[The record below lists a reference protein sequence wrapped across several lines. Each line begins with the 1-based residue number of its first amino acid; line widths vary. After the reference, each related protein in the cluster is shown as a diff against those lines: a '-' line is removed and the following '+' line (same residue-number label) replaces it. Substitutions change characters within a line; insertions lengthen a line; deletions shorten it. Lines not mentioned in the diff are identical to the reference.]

1 MKFFR
6 TIFLIFLVCS
16 CSNKDNGKWQQ
27 HVSYKMVIDVDAEN
41 RSYSGT
47 QELVYTNNSS
57 DTISRVFYHLYF
69 NAFKP
74 GSEMQIR
81 ASEISDDD
89 RTISKKILSL
99 EKKDFGDVRVLEL
112 LQDGFLLELKN
123 QETILEAALKTPL
136 LPGEKTTLSMRF
148 EVDVPK
154 QVRRA
159 GKDSDDGIDFSM
171 AQWYPKLCE
180 YDSQGW
186 HANAYLGREFY
197 GVWGD
202 FDVTINIDNKYTVA
216 GSGYLQNPE
225 EVGHGYAELKKPYES
240 DKISWRFLAP
250 NVHDFSWAADTEYVH
265 DVVDVPGGP
274 KMHFFIKKTINILK
288 TGKLFNPTR

>member
-1 MKFFR
+1 M
-6 TIFLIFLVCS
+6 
-16 CSNKDNGKWQQ
+16 
-27 HVSYKMVIDVDAEN
+27 SYTMVVDVDAED

-47 QELVYTNNSS
+47 QELVYTNNSP

-74 GSEMQIR
+74 GSEMQLR
-81 ASEISDDD
+81 ASELNDDD
-89 RTISKKILSL
+89 RKISKKILSL

-112 LQDGFLLELKN
+112 LQDGVFLDLKD
-123 QETILEAALKTPL
+123 QETILEATLKTPL

-159 GKDSDDGIDFSM
+159 GKDSEDGIDFSM

-180 YDSQGW
+180 YDGEGW
-186 HANAYLGREFY
+186 HANAYLGREFF

-202 FDVTINIDNKYTVA
+202 FDVTINIDKDYTVA

-225 EVGHGYAELKKPYES
+225 NIGHGYAELKKPYES
-240 DKISWRFLAP
+240 DKISWHFLAP
-250 NVHDFSWAADTEYVH
+250 NVHDFSWAADTE
-265 DVVDVPGGP
+265 
-274 KMHFFIKKTINILK
+274 
-288 TGKLFNPTR
+288 

>member
-1 MKFFR
+1 VKIFFR
-6 TIFLIFLVCS
+6 VLFLAFLTFS
-16 CSNKDNGKWQQ
+16 CSSKIDGNWQQ
-27 HVSYKMVIDVDAEN
+27 HVSYTMVIDVDAED
-41 RSYSGT
+41 RSYSGA
-47 QELVYTNNSS
+47 QKLVYTNNSP

-74 GSEMQIR
+74 GSEMQLR
-81 ASEISDDD
+81 ASELNDDN
-89 RTISKKILSL
+89 RKISKKILSL

-112 LQDGFLLELKN
+112 LQDGVFLDLKD
-123 QETILEAALKTPL
+123 QETILEATLKTPL

-159 GKDSDDGIDFSM
+159 GKDSEDGIDFSM

-180 YDSQGW
+180 YDSEGW
-186 HANAYLGREFY
+186 HANAYLGREFF

-202 FDVTINIDNKYTVA
+202 FDVTINIDNDYTVA

-225 EVGHGYAELKKPYES
+225 NIGHGYAELKKPLR
-240 DKISWRFLAP
+240 IR
-250 NVHDFSWAADTEYVH
+250 
-265 DVVDVPGGP
+265 
-274 KMHFFIKKTINILK
+274 
-288 TGKLFNPTR
+288 